1 MYIQKVALCKKGT
14 KQIKVYKKREKQKN
28 KEGNKLQRR
37 RADIRYVYIA
47 LLAMRGLGGDIDL
60 ISGAELGKSVFS
72 LCRRISDLDGISFRR
87 NC

>member
-1 MYIQKVALCKKGT
+1 MQKRHKANQGL
-14 KQIKVYKKREKQKN
+14 QKKRKA
-28 KEGNKLQRR
+28 KEQRRNKLQRR